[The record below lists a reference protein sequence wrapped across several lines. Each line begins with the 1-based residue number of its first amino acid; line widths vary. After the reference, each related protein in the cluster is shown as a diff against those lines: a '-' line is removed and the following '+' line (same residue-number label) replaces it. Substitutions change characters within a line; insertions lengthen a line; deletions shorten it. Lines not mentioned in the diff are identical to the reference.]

1 MFKNLRQ
8 KIEGKRY
15 SKNLFWR
22 LLVFG
27 KDFVW
32 KAWVFKNGFHRLL
45 RTIRIIIKLR
55 KLDSVRVP
63 HAPDEIRLFMVVRN
77 ESLRLPYIFKY
88 YSRMGVNRFFVIDNG
103 STDGTVSFLL
113 SRKNTHVFKINESYG
128 KYNCGVEWIR
138 VLLGKYGRGHWCLVV
153 DADEIFIYPH
163 YEKVSIR
170 GLCNFLDK
178 EGSTALYSMLLDMYS
193 NEPIRL
199 AEYKQ
204 GENPLLRCPYF
215 DKDSHYRLRHLSPQ
229 EGSIMTGGMR
239 ERIFSVRV
247 NLDKVPLLK
256 FKPGIFLGQ
265 GQHHVLG
272 TDLSEIEG
280 AVFHF
285 RYLSDFLSRALAQAK
300 KIGEHGNNRWTKDW
314 LLQNKGQ
321 AEQIIENP
329 DINPYY
335 PGSVQFKNSN
345 QLVDLKI
352 MKASKGF
359 EAFVKNLK
367 NENIFDI
374 SCNKSS
380 RVERTDI

>member
-1 MFKNLRQ
+1 MPKNLRQ

-215 DKDSHYRLRHLSPQ
+215 DKDTHYRAGGPIPRY
-229 EGSIMTGGMR
+229 GCVGGMR
-239 ERIFSVRV
+239 KRV
-247 NLDKVPLLK
+247 FGVTTSSLSKVPLLK
-256 FKPGIFLGQ
+256 FTPRISLTV
-265 GQHHVLG
+265 GQHYTPGV
-272 TDLSEIEG
+272 DLSKIEG
-280 AVFHF
+280 VVFHF
-285 RYLSDFLSRALAQAK
+285 KYASDFIPRVLEELKREEHWEGAIEYKEYAK
-300 KIGEHGNNRWTKDW
+300 RIT
-314 LLQNKGQ
+314 
-321 AEQIIENP
+321 ENP
-329 DINPYY
+329 GINLYY
-335 PGSVQFKNSN
+335 QNSIKFESSN

-352 MKASKGF
+352 MKTSDGF
-359 EAFVKNLK
+359 ELFVKNAK
-367 NENIFDI
+367 N
-374 SCNKSS
+374 
-380 RVERTDI
+380 V